1 MVPPINLN
9 SLHKWQLATKANQI
23 STYCCEIMRF
33 WVTLKNGGFVCKH
46 YEKTQCEVVWKC
58 TIETPSAVQF
68 ELLDKKQRNY
78 SKKIS
83 KKEIPYLKSLLDEIS
98 NDFRKNKPIK
108 KSN

>member
-1 MVPPINLN
+1 MADSSVNITRKR
-9 SLHKWQLATKANQI
+9 SVKWFENAL
-23 STYCCEIMRF
+23 
-33 WVTLKNGGFVCKH
+33 LK
-46 YEKTQCEVVWKC
+46 
-58 TIETPSAVQF
+58 PLSAVQF
-68 ELLDKKQRNY
+68 KLLDKKQQNY